1 MEKTAYRSHSEVR
14 RPERTYNGSLNY
26 VNPDK

>member
-14 RPERTYNGSLNY
+14 RPERNYNGGLNY
-26 VNPDK
+26 ANNDK